1 MRRCGWFGPSRI
13 SGLKPTW
20 VGGWMLVVAHTNSC
34 DNPSRNADRVLVD
47 TLASGRVVVS
57 NPDLAGVGKGK
68 TLELVEE
75 LRIGAVSDSDGNTRE
90 LFGRVLSLAVDE
102 EENTYVADYHWN
114 EIRVFDREGNFV
126 RTIGREGEGPGEFL
140 RVAGIVWDRA
150 SRVLWTVDTRALR
163 FSAFDAQG
171 RFLRTHPHGRDSYAF
186 SFPWVGYTD
195 LNGFLYDAEPG
206 NFDMLLKR
214 RTSPDGGLAIV
225 DSLEIPR
232 IERDTYSVASSF
244 GGEVRVVPMQ
254 PASMRAVGPDGVVWL
269 STSSEFRLHG
279 VGFSGD
285 TLRTIELRRPA
296 RGLSRRERDSIA
308 AANGLS
314 PRRIPRKRPIIE
326 RQRRGTDGWLWVPV
340 EGVSTWEVFDD
351 FGRHMGRAT
360 SPVPLA
366 LPPDIVVGD
375 GTITGVTNDELGVQY
390 VVRLQLR

>member
-1 MRRCGWFGPSRI
+1 MRRCGWFGPSGI

-20 VGGWMLVVAHTNSC
+20 IGGWMLVVSHTNSC
-34 DNPSRNADRVLVD
+34 DKPSRNADRVLVD

-57 NPDLAGVGKGK
+57 NPDLAAVGKGK

-75 LRIGAVSDSDGNTRE
+75 LRIGAVSGSDGNTPE

-171 RFLRTHPHGRDSYAF
+171 RFLRTHPHGRD
-186 SFPWVGYTD
+186 
-195 LNGFLYDAEPG
+195 
-206 NFDMLLKR
+206 M
-214 RTSPDGGLAIV
+214 
-225 DSLEIPR
+225 
-232 IERDTYSVASSF
+232 
-244 GGEVRVVPMQ
+244 
-254 PASMRAVGPDGVVWL
+254 
-269 STSSEFRLHG
+269 
-279 VGFSGD
+279 
-285 TLRTIELRRPA
+285 RTIELRRPA

-314 PRRIPRKRPIIE
+314 PRRIPRKRPIIG
-326 RQRRGTDGWLWVPV
+326 RQRIGTDGWLWVPV